1 MSQDYLNIP
10 YRKTKNEYIKG
21 YNKTKAIVSV
31 QGRLF
36 VDCLVQTVKNG
47 KLYTTRQI
55 GEASGNMKDFDR
67 HYMRA
72 LDNAIYKHI
81 DEVAEKLNEKISGGR
96 VINTYNH
103 WIKYF
108 NGDVKVKREYVK
120 PKQKMVEV
128 PSYTRIVKKEEV
140 EKKEI
145 KVKPHIRNGKK
156 IKGYT
161 RTVKRE
167 VTKFDEE
174 LVKGYTYKKSI
185 GKGKYQSVVKYKGEE
200 VLREQYKRR
209 KTSTLD
215 KELEMINKAKNKA
228 LFVDRI

>member
-1 MSQDYLNIP
+1 MTQDYLNIP

-21 YNKTKAIVSV
+21 YNKTKAIVSA

-36 VDCLVQTVKNG
+36 VDCLVQSVNRG
-47 KLYTTRQI
+47 KLITTKEI

-81 DEVAEKLNEKISGGR
+81 SSGGISGAR
-96 VINTYNH
+96 VIKTYNH

-108 NGDVKVKREYVK
+108 NDDVKVKREYVK
-120 PKQKMVEV
+120 PKQKVVEV
-128 PSYTRIVKKEEV
+128 PSYTRIVKKEVTET
-140 EKKEI
+140 KEI
-145 KVKPHIRNGKK
+145 KVKSHIRNGKK

-161 RTVKRE
+161 RTIKRE
-167 VTKFDEE
+167 ITKFDEE
-174 LVKGYTYKKSI
+174 LVKGYTYKKLI
-185 GKGKYQSVVKYKGEE
+185 GKGKYESVVRYKGEE
-200 VLREQYKRR
+200 VLREPYRRR

-228 LFVDRI
+228 MFVDRI

>member
-21 YNKTKAIVSV
+21 YNKTKAIVSA

-36 VDCLVQTVKNG
+36 VDCLVQSVNKG
-47 KLYTTRQI
+47 RLKTTREI

-81 DEVAEKLNEKISGGR
+81 SSGGVSGAR
-96 VINTYNH
+96 VIKTYNH

-108 NGDVKVKREYVK
+108 NGDVTVKREYVK
-120 PKQKMVEV
+120 PRQKVIEV
-128 PSYTRIVKKEEV
+128 SSYTRIVKKEEV